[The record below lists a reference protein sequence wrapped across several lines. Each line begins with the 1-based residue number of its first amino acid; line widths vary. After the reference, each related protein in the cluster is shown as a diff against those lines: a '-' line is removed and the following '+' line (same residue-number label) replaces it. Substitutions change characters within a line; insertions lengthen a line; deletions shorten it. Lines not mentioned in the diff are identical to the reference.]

1 MTFEISV
8 DIAYTYRNLEII
20 AAIVCG
26 MLSLPFINSI
36 NSGFVPA
43 INEHE
48 DYWRIQTG
56 KNRNAFEESPILFI
70 THSVLLVTV

>member
-8 DIAYTYRNLEII
+8 DIGNTYGNMEII
-20 AAIVCG
+20 AVMCG
-26 MLSLPFINSI
+26 ILSLPFINSI

-48 DYWRIQTG
+48 G
-56 KNRNAFEESPILFI
+56 
-70 THSVLLVTV
+70 